1 MLKVNEIAKL
11 LSGLLKIDTTNPPG
25 NETEAAKYLSE
36 WLAERGIK
44 SEIIE
49 CDKNRGN
56 LIARIHGTNE
66 RPSLLLLSH
75 LDVVPADP
83 SRWRVHPFSG
93 IIKDEYVWGRGA
105 LDMKSMVAL
114 ETYIFAE
121 LASMNKQPKGDI
133 ILAATAGEERGG
145 IGVQWL
151 LNNARNKILANYVIN
166 EGGGDGI
173 QTKSGWLFSIQ
184 VAEKG
189 VFWHKIRTKGAPAH
203 GSIPTLGINA
213 IEKMNLILSRLLSFK
228 PKIELTEQSKK
239 YIETLLKMEG
249 LLEANLTEDN
259 LDLLL
264 NKLAEKDKGLSEYL
278 RAMTRITMTPT
289 IIRGGVKENVLP
301 HECELTIDCRVTP
314 GHTSNSIKK
323 IIQDLYSGLEYEFEF
338 IHEAEPTWSPINTP
352 LFEILENSIK
362 KYMPNAQVAPHMIT
376 GGTDSR
382 YFRALG
388 IPAYGFQPLMIE
400 GSYSEWAKLIHGDNE
415 RISIRNLEFGYK
427 VLSDAI
433 KTFMY

>member
-1 MLKVNEIAKL
+1 MSKVNEIAKL
-11 LSGLLKIDTTNPPG
+11 LSGLLRIDTTNPPG

-36 WLAERGIK
+36 WLSEKGIK

-56 LIARIHGTNE
+56 LISRIKGDGG
-66 RPSLLLLSH
+66 PSLLLLSH

-83 SRWRVHPFSG
+83 SRWSVHPFSG
-93 IIKDEYVWGRGA
+93 AIKDDYVWGRGA
-105 LDMKSMVAL
+105 LDMKSLTAL

-121 LASMNKQPKGDI
+121 LASMEKRPKGDI

-151 LNNARNKILANYVIN
+151 LNNARDKILADYVIN
-166 EGGGDGI
+166 EGGGEGI
-173 QTKSGWLFSIQ
+173 QTKRGWLFSIQ

-213 IEKMNLILSRLLSFK
+213 IEKMSHILSRLLSFK
-228 PKIELTEQSKK
+228 PKIELTEQSRD
-239 YIETLLKMEG
+239 YIESLLKMEG
-249 LLEANLTEDN
+249 LLEDTLTEEN
-259 LDLLL
+259 LDPLL
-264 NKLAEKDKGLSEYL
+264 NKLSEKDRGLAEYL
-278 RAMTRITMTPT
+278 RSMTRITMAPT
-289 IIRGGVKENVLP
+289 VIKGGVKENVIP
-301 HECELTIDCRVTP
+301 HECELVVDCRVTP
-314 GHTSNSIKK
+314 GHTSESVKK
-323 IIQDLYSGLEYEFEF
+323 LIQDLYEGLEYEFEF
-338 IHEAEPTWSPINTP
+338 IEESEPTWSPINTP
-352 LFEILENSIK
+352 LYKVLEKSIK
-362 KYMPNAQVAPHMIT
+362 KYVPNAYVKPHMIT

-382 YFRALG
+382 YFRVLG
-388 IPAYGFQPLMIE
+388 IPAYGFHPLMVE
-400 GSYSEWAKLIHGDNE
+400 GSYSEWARLIHGDNE
-415 RISIRNLEFGYK
+415 RISLRNLEFGYK